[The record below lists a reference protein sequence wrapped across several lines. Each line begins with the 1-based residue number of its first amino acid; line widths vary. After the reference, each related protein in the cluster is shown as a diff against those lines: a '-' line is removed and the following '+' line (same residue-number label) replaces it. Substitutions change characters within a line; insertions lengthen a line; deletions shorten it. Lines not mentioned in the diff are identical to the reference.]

1 MALADLWSIELLI
14 AAFAGGA
21 FGAALGAL
29 PAFIFTGFMVIAGEA
44 ANIIGKAVAGASEA
58 GAAGELAAVGITGSI
73 AFGAPF
79 SPAISFAGGAAA
91 AAYAAKKGYMESGFD
106 YHNAKDIAFAQ
117 GTKPDVLAVGGAFG
131 ILGYWFT
138 VLSSSFGMPYDPIA
152 MGVVLSAVA
161 HRLVFGYDI
170 IGDTSGGIFNMKPFK
185 DGNRRVI
192 GEAATKDDETGVD
205 ESVADGGERSEA
217 SRTSSERSSDGSE
230 SEPRSDGGTTAE
242 GRFVVEPWLPH
253 QYEWANV
260 AMIGLVVGILAAFIA
275 YETGSP
281 FLAFGISAASLVFL
295 NCGVE
300 KIPVTHHISLPA
312 STAAL
317 ALAPASVSISQVP
330 PAEVASAVP
339 LLPALVVG
347 GVFGVVCALA
357 GEVIQ
362 RVFYAHADT
371 HFDPPAAAIV
381 VGTFLVAVLAIV
393 GVFPQSVWVPTLGL

>member
-1 MALADLWSIELLI
+1 MAWADLWAVEMLL

-44 ANIIGKAVAGASEA
+44 ANVIGKTVAGASDA
-58 GAAGELAAVGITGSI
+58 GVAGELAAVGITGSI
-73 AFGAPF
+73 AFGPVF

-131 ILGYWFT
+131 IVGYWLT
-138 VLSSSFGMPYDPIA
+138 VASSTAGMPYDPIA
-152 MGVVLSAVA
+152 MGVVLSAVI
-161 HRLVFGYDI
+161 HRVVLGYDL
-170 IGDTSGGIFNMKPFK
+170 IGDTSGGILNMKPFE
-185 DGNRRVI
+185 DGDRRVI
-192 GEAATKDDETGVD
+192 GEAATGDGDGGREP
-205 ESVADGGERSEA
+205 VADGGEP
-217 SRTSSERSSDGSE
+217 RT
-230 SEPRSDGGTTAE
+230 DGGTAE

-253 QYEWANV
+253 QYKWANV
-260 AMIGLVVGILAAFIA
+260 AMIGLVVGILAAFTA
-275 YETGSP
+275 YTTGSP

-317 ALAPASVSISQVP
+317 ALAPAGMAVSTAP
-330 PAEVASAVP
+330 PAEVAAAIP
-339 LLPALVVG
+339 LSSALVVG
-347 GVFGVVCALA
+347 GVFGVVCALV
-357 GEVIQ
+357 GELVQ
-362 RVFYAHADT
+362 RIFYAHADT

-381 VGTFLVAVLAIV
+381 VGTFLIAVLAIV

>member
-1 MALADLWSIELLI
+1 MAWADLWAVEMLL

-44 ANIIGKAVAGASEA
+44 ANVIGKTIAGASEA

-73 AFGAPF
+73 AFGPVF

-91 AAYAAKKGYMESGFD
+91 AAYAAKRGYMESGFD
-106 YHNAKDIAFAQ
+106 FHNAKHIAFAQ

-131 ILGYWFT
+131 ILGYWLTT
-138 VLSSSFGMPYDPIA
+138 VSSTIGMPYDPIA

-161 HRLVFGYDI
+161 HRLVFGYDL
-170 IGDTSGGIFNMKPFK
+170 IGDTSGGILDMSPFE
-185 DGNRRVI
+185 DGDRRII
-192 GEAATKDDETGVD
+192 GEAATADDGSGEPA
-205 ESVADGGERSEA
+205 ADGGAPGDDGDARA
-217 SRTSSERSSDGSE
+217 DSD
-230 SEPRSDGGTTAE
+230 EPRSDGGTAE

-253 QYEWANV
+253 QYKWANV
-260 AMIGLVVGILAAFIA
+260 AMLGLVVGILAAFTA
-275 YETGSP
+275 YKTGSP

-300 KIPVTHHISLPA
+300 KIPVTHHISLPS

-317 ALAPASVSISQVP
+317 ALAPAGMPVTTVS
-330 PAEVASAVP
+330 PAEVAAAIP
-339 LLPALVVG
+339 LSSALVVG
-347 GVFGVVCALA
+347 GVFGVICALA
-357 GEVIQ
+357 GELVQ

-381 VGTFLVAVLAIV
+381 VGTFLVTVLAAV
-393 GVFPQSVWVPTLGL
+393 GVFSQSVWVPSLGL

>member
-1 MALADLWSIELLI
+1 MAWSDLWALEMLV

-44 ANIIGKAVAGASEA
+44 ANVIGKTVAGASDA
-58 GAAGELAAVGITGSI
+58 GTANELAAVGITGSI
-73 AFGAPF
+73 AFGPVF

-131 ILGYWFT
+131 ILGYWLT
-138 VLSSSFGMPYDPIA
+138 VASSTAGMPYDPIA
-152 MGVVLSAVA
+152 MGVVLSAVV
-161 HRLVFGYDI
+161 HRIVFGYDL
-170 IGDTSGGIFNMKPFK
+170 IGDTSGGILNMKPFE
-185 DGNRRVI
+185 DGDRRII
-192 GEAATKDDETGVD
+192 GEAATADGDGSD
-205 ESVADGGERSEA
+205 QPAADGG
-217 SRTSSERSSDGSE
+217 
-230 SEPRSDGGTTAE
+230 TAE

-253 QYEWANV
+253 QYKWANV
-260 AMIGLVVGILAAFIA
+260 TMLGLVVGILAAFTA
-275 YETGSP
+275 YTTGSP

-317 ALAPASVSISQVP
+317 ALAPAGMAVSSAP
-330 PAEVASAVP
+330 PSEVAAAIP
-339 LLPALVVG
+339 LLSALVVG
-347 GVFGVVCALA
+347 AIFGAVCALA
-357 GEVIQ
+357 GEVVQ
-362 RVFYAHADT
+362 RIFYAHADT

-381 VGTFLVAVLAIV
+381 VGTFLIAVLTIV

>member
-1 MALADLWSIELLI
+1 MADLSPLFAVEMLI

-29 PAFIFTGFMVIAGEA
+29 PAFIFTGFMVIAGES
-44 ANIIGKAVAGASEA
+44 ANIIGKAVAGASQS
-58 GAAGELAAVGITGSI
+58 GPAGELAAVGITGSI

-91 AAYAAKKGYMESGFD
+91 AAYAAKRGYMESGFD

-117 GTKPDVLAVGGAFG
+117 GTKPDVLAVGGLFG
-131 ILGYWFT
+131 IIGYWLT
-138 VLSSSFGMPYDPIA
+138 ELSAAFAMPYDPIA
-152 MGVVLSAVA
+152 MGVVLSAII

-170 IGDTSGGIFNMKPFK
+170 IGDTGKGLLNMKPFE
-185 DGNRRVI
+185 DGSRRII
-192 GEAATKDDETGVD
+192 GEAATEDGETTPDEP
-205 ESVADGGERSEA
+205 VADGGA
-217 SRTSSERSSDGSE
+217 
-230 SEPRSDGGTTAE
+230 TAQ

-253 QYEWANV
+253 QYKWANV
-260 AMIGLVVGILAAFIA
+260 ATIGLVVGILAAFIA

-300 KIPVTHHISLPA
+300 KIPVTHHMSLPA

-317 ALAPASVSISQVP
+317 ALAPASASVSQIP
-330 PAEVASAVP
+330 PSEVAAAVP

-347 GVFGVVCALA
+347 GIFGVVCALA
-357 GEVIQ
+357 GEVVQ

-371 HFDPPAAAIV
+371 HLDPPAAAIV
-381 VGTFLVAVLAIV
+381 VGTLLIAVLTIL
-393 GVFPQSVWVPTLGL
+393 GVFPQAVWVPTFGL

>member
-1 MALADLWSIELLI
+1 MLI

-29 PAFIFTGFMVIAGEA
+29 PAFIFTGFMVIAGES
-44 ANIIGKAVAGASEA
+44 ANIIGKAVAGASQS
-58 GAAGELAAVGITGSI
+58 GPAGELAAVGITGSI

-91 AAYAAKKGYMESGFD
+91 AAYAAKRGYMESGFD

-117 GTKPDVLAVGGAFG
+117 GTKPDVLAVGGLFG
-131 ILGYWFT
+131 IIGYWLT
-138 VLSSSFGMPYDPIA
+138 ELSAAFAMPYDPIA
-152 MGVVLSAVA
+152 MGVVLSAII

-170 IGDTSGGIFNMKPFK
+170 IGDTGKGLLNMKPFE
-185 DGNRRVI
+185 DGSRRII
-192 GEAATKDDETGVD
+192 GEAATEDGETTPDEP
-205 ESVADGGERSEA
+205 VADGGA
-217 SRTSSERSSDGSE
+217 
-230 SEPRSDGGTTAE
+230 TAQ

-253 QYEWANV
+253 QYKWANV
-260 AMIGLVVGILAAFIA
+260 ATIGLVVGILAAFIA

-300 KIPVTHHISLPA
+300 KIPVTHHMSLPA

-317 ALAPASVSISQVP
+317 ALAPASASVSQIP
-330 PAEVASAVP
+330 PSEVAAAVP

-347 GVFGVVCALA
+347 GIFGVVCALA
-357 GEVIQ
+357 GEVVQ

-371 HFDPPAAAIV
+371 HLDPPAAAIV
-381 VGTFLVAVLAIV
+381 VGTLLIAVLTIL
-393 GVFPQSVWVPTLGL
+393 GVFPQAVWVPTFGL